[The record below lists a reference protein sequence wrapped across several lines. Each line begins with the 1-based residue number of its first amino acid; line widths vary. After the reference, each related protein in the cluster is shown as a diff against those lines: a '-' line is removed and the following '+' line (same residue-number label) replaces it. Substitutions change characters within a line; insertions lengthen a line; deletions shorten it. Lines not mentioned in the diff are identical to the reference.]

1 MTESRTR
8 EGSVQDQIDNTKAEA
23 VLTARAS
30 MSSREAAP
38 FCTIR
43 GHEIPEDR
51 RRAVRRA
58 IEVQR

>member
-1 MTESRTR
+1 M
-8 EGSVQDQIDNTKAEA
+8 QDQIDNTKAEA

-30 MSSREAAP
+30 MSSRDAAP

-43 GHEIPEDR
+43 GHDIPEDR